1 MVPIQ
6 TEDSMRISE
15 VNIKDLP
22 PMGPRRFI
30 QLLIKAWPFMRPLL
44 KHWLILVSLTIFISL
59 IFAGATFVG
68 TDLFN
73 NKILVGDK
81 LQPLQAKV
89 LLLGESYTSQDIDDN
104 VNMAEVLSEEERK
117 VVRDRFLIWVLLITI
132 IIVPTGA
139 GILYYNVW
147 IWQMLNQNLRVA
159 MMSKAESLS
168 LKFHAESRVGDAIF
182 RIYKDSSTIT
192 SLISEAVVGPINE
205 IYIITIALIMVAF
218 FEPWIALVIVLAFIP
233 VLILTIFLTPAIRYR
248 ALENRVANSDLT
260 SRLQETMK
268 ALRVVKANQGERK
281 VLDGFRKDSQRA
293 LDAALYLRLNIVTLN
308 VIVALIFATLVILSE
323 YFIAVW
329 VLDQRETFMGAAV
342 VTIIGYAVWNLGA
355 FQDFRGRLLGGT
367 QRIQG
372 LIYRWALLQD
382 LFIGL
387 ERAFYLV
394 ELEAEII
401 DPKNPIPFP
410 RILKSVEWRHVTF
423 SYGGNNPVL
432 RDINL
437 RAEAGTITALVGKS
451 GAGKST
457 LMSLLLRLYDLDQ
470 GEVLFNDTS
479 LPEMR
484 TQDIRQNVAIA
495 LQRQVLFSGSVAHN
509 IAYGSKDESLP
520 VIEEAAKIACAHNF
534 ISELENG
541 YDTDLGE
548 SGGRLSTG
556 QKQRISL
563 ARAIIRDPKI
573 LILDEP
579 TSALDAE
586 TEMAV
591 MKNLRGWGEDKIIFI
606 VTHRVTTIRHANQ
619 IVVLKNGQ
627 VEEIGSHDEL
637 ASSRGTYT
645 AFLESN
651 QAASRSLLT
660 L

>member
-1 MVPIQ
+1 
-6 TEDSMRISE
+6 MRISE

-22 PMGPRRFI
+22 PIRPRRFI

-104 VNMAEVLSEEERK
+104 VNMTEVLSEEERK

-437 RAEAGTITALVGKS
+437 RAEAGTITALVGNS

-457 LMSLLLRLYDLDQ
+457 LMSLLLRLYDPDQ

>member
-1 MVPIQ
+1 
-6 TEDSMRISE
+6 MRISE

-44 KHWLILVSLTIFISL
+44 KHWLILVSLTIVISL

-104 VNMAEVLSEEERK
+104 VNMTEVLSEEERK
-117 VVRDRFLIWVLLITI
+117 VVRDRFLIWVLLIAI
-132 IIVPTGA
+132 VIVPTGA

-437 RAEAGTITALVGKS
+437 RAEAGTITALVGNS

-457 LMSLLLRLYDLDQ
+457 LMSLLLRLYDPDQ
-470 GEVLFNDTS
+470 GQVLFNDTS

-484 TQDIRQNVAIA
+484 TQDIRENVAIA

-509 IAYGSKDESLP
+509 IAYGSKDVSLP

-606 VTHRVTTIRHANQ
+606 VTHRVTTIRHADQ
-619 IVVLKNGQ
+619 IAALKNGQ

>member
-6 TEDSMRISE
+6 AEDTMRISK

-104 VNMAEVLSEEERK
+104 VNMTEVLSEEERK

-132 IIVPTGA
+132 IIIPTGA

-437 RAEAGTITALVGKS
+437 RAEAGTITALVGNS

-457 LMSLLLRLYDLDQ
+457 LMSLLLRLYDPDQ

>member
-6 TEDSMRISE
+6 AEDSMRISE

-22 PMGPRRFI
+22 PMGPLRFI

-104 VNMAEVLSEEERK
+104 VNMTEVLSEEERK

-437 RAEAGTITALVGKS
+437 RAEAGTITALVGNS

-457 LMSLLLRLYDLDQ
+457 LMSLLLRLYDPDQ

-579 TSALDAE
+579 TSALGVHQAS
-586 TEMAV
+586 
-591 MKNLRGWGEDKIIFI
+591 
-606 VTHRVTTIRHANQ
+606 
-619 IVVLKNGQ
+619 VVLKYI
-627 VEEIGSHDEL
+627 VKA
-637 ASSRGTYT
+637 ASQGLGVILITHNVHHAYPVGNRFTVLNRGKSLGTYSKKDISREKLLSMM
-645 AFLESN
+645 AGGEELSKLEV
-651 QAASRSLLT
+651 
-660 L
+660 

>member
-1 MVPIQ
+1 MH
-6 TEDSMRISE
+6 ISE

-437 RAEAGTITALVGKS
+437 RAEAGTITALVGNS

-457 LMSLLLRLYDLDQ
+457 LMSLLLRLYDPDQ

>member
-1 MVPIQ
+1 MVPNQ
-6 TEDSMRISE
+6 AEDSMRISE

-44 KHWLILVSLTIFISL
+44 KHWLILVSLTIVISL
-59 IFAGATFVG
+59 IFAGATLVG

-495 LQRQVLFSGSVAHN
+495 LQKQVLFSGSVAHN

>member
-6 TEDSMRISE
+6 AEDTMRISK

-104 VNMAEVLSEEERK
+104 VNMTEVLSEEERK
-117 VVRDRFLIWVLLITI
+117 VVRDRFLIWVLLMTI

-394 ELEAEII
+394 ELEAEIV

-437 RAEAGTITALVGKS
+437 RAEAGTITALVGNS

-457 LMSLLLRLYDLDQ
+457 LMSLLLRLYDPDQ

-591 MKNLRGWGEDKIIFI
+591 MRNLRGWGEDKIIFI

>member
-1 MVPIQ
+1 MVPIRA
-6 TEDSMRISE
+6 EDSMRNSE
-15 VNIKDLP
+15 VNIRELP
-22 PMGPRRFI
+22 PLGPRRFI

-44 KHWLILVSLTIFISL
+44 KHWLVLVSLTIVISL

-89 LLLGESYTSQDIDDN
+89 LLLGESYTSLDIDDN
-104 VNMAEVLSEEERK
+104 VNMTEVLSEEERK

-132 IIVPTGA
+132 VIVPTGA

-218 FEPWIALVIVLAFIP
+218 FEPWIALVIVLACIP

-268 ALRVVKANQGERK
+268 ALRVVKANQGERR
-281 VLDGFRKDSQRA
+281 VLDGFRKDSKRA
-293 LDAALYLRLNIVTLN
+293 LDAALYLRLNIATLN
-308 VIVALIFATLVILSE
+308 VIVALIFATLVIMSE
-323 YFIAVW
+323 YFVAVW
-329 VLDQRETFMGAAV
+329 VLDQQETFMGAAV

-394 ELEAEII
+394 ELEAEIV
-401 DPKNPIPFP
+401 DPKSPSPFP

-423 SYGGNNPVL
+423 SYGGNNAVL
-432 RDINL
+432 RNINL
-437 RAEAGTITALVGKS
+437 RAEAGTITALVGNS

-457 LMSLLLRLYDLDQ
+457 LMSLLLRLYDPDQ
-470 GEVLFNDTS
+470 GQVLFNDTS

-484 TQDIRQNVAIA
+484 IQDIRQNVAIA
-495 LQRQVLFSGSVAHN
+495 LQRQVLFSGTVAHN
-509 IAYGSKDESLP
+509 IGYGSKDVSLP
-520 VIEEAAKIACAHNF
+520 VIEEAAKIACAHDF
-534 ISELENG
+534 IRELENG

-548 SGGRLSTG
+548 GGGRLSTG

-591 MKNLRGWGEDKIIFI
+591 MKNLRSWGEDKIIFI

-619 IVVLKNGQ
+619 IAVLKNGQ

-637 ASSRGTYT
+637 AASHGTYT

-660 L
+660 R

>member
-1 MVPIQ
+1 
-6 TEDSMRISE
+6 MRISK

-104 VNMAEVLSEEERK
+104 VNMTEVLSEEERK

-437 RAEAGTITALVGKS
+437 RAEAGTITALVGNS

-457 LMSLLLRLYDLDQ
+457 LMSLLLRLYDPDQ

>member
-1 MVPIQ
+1 
-6 TEDSMRISE
+6 MRISE

-387 ERAFYLV
+387 ERAFYLI

>member
-6 TEDSMRISE
+6 AEDTMRISE

-44 KHWLILVSLTIFISL
+44 KHWLILVSLTIVISL

-104 VNMAEVLSEEERK
+104 VNMTEVLSEEERK

-132 IIVPTGA
+132 VIVPTGA

-205 IYIITIALIMVAF
+205 IYIITIAMIMVAF

-437 RAEAGTITALVGKS
+437 RAEAGTITALVGNS

-457 LMSLLLRLYDLDQ
+457 LMSLLLRLYDPDQ
-470 GEVLFNDTS
+470 GQVLFNDTS

-484 TQDIRQNVAIA
+484 TQDIRENVAIA
-495 LQRQVLFSGSVAHN
+495 LQRQVLFSGSAAHN
-509 IAYGSKDESLP
+509 IAYGSKDVSLP

-586 TEMAV
+586 TELAV

-619 IVVLKNGQ
+619 IAVLKNGQ

>member
-1 MVPIQ
+1 
-6 TEDSMRISE
+6 MRISK
-15 VNIKDLP
+15 VNIKALP

-104 VNMAEVLSEEERK
+104 VNMTEVLSEEERK

-293 LDAALYLRLNIVTLN
+293 LNAALYLRLNIVTLN

-437 RAEAGTITALVGKS
+437 RAEAGTITALVGNS

-457 LMSLLLRLYDLDQ
+457 LMSLLLRLYDPDQ

>member
-6 TEDSMRISE
+6 AEDTMRISK

-104 VNMAEVLSEEERK
+104 VNMTEVLSEEERK
-117 VVRDRFLIWVLLITI
+117 VVRDRFLIWVLLMTI

-394 ELEAEII
+394 ELEAEIV

-437 RAEAGTITALVGKS
+437 RAEAGTITALVGNS

-457 LMSLLLRLYDLDQ
+457 LMSLLLRLYDPDQ

-651 QAASRSLLT
+651 QAASRSLRT

>member
-1 MVPIQ
+1 
-6 TEDSMRISE
+6 MRISE

-22 PMGPRRFI
+22 PMGPLRFI

-89 LLLGESYTSQDIDDN
+89 LLLGESYTSQDVDDN
-104 VNMAEVLSEEERK
+104 VNMTEVLSEEERK

-437 RAEAGTITALVGKS
+437 RAEAGTITALVGNS

-457 LMSLLLRLYDLDQ
+457 LMSLLLRLYDPDQ

>member
-6 TEDSMRISE
+6 AEDTMRISE

-44 KHWLILVSLTIFISL
+44 KHWLILVSLTIVISL

-104 VNMAEVLSEEERK
+104 VNMTEVLSEEERK
-117 VVRDRFLIWVLLITI
+117 VVRDRFLIWVLLIAI
-132 IIVPTGA
+132 VIVPTGA

-437 RAEAGTITALVGKS
+437 RAEAGTITALVGNS

-457 LMSLLLRLYDLDQ
+457 LMSLLLRLYDPDQ
-470 GEVLFNDTS
+470 GQVLFNDTS

-509 IAYGSKDESLP
+509 IAYGSKDVSLP

-606 VTHRVTTIRHANQ
+606 VTHRVTTIRHADQ
-619 IVVLKNGQ
+619 IAALKNGQ

>member
-1 MVPIQ
+1 
-6 TEDSMRISE
+6 MRISK

-437 RAEAGTITALVGKS
+437 RAEAGTITALVGNS

-457 LMSLLLRLYDLDQ
+457 LMSLLLRLYDPDQ

>member
-192 SLISEAVVGPINE
+192 SLISEAVVGHINE